1 MITYFAPKPE
11 SESENE
17 FQISPIIAA
26 SVHLANNLSRA
37 SSSLDSSATSS
48 SSSVV
53 PVIFLLTTLY
63 ELGCLVLHKKSV
75 HITSMVQFFFYLI
88 LALATLPMFVKAIQQ
103 VRSKH

>member
-1 MITYFAPKPE
+1 MVELNTYFATQTE

-17 FQISPIIAA
+17 FQISPIAA

-37 SSSLDSSATSS
+37 SSLDSPTS